1 MNINATLVPKYNS
14 NSTGSLNAVYNTWDL
29 VDTVTSAWPN
39 WANTFDFVAS
49 PKFSFTQTFG
59 FKDKKDSYSL
69 EIELPRFRKENIKL
83 SAENN
88 VLHIS
93 AEQDNLKFYHSVS
106 IPPTL
111 DTNSIEAKLDHGV
124 LTISA
129 NKAEQAK
136 LKTITVN

>member
-1 MNINATLVPKYNS
+1 MNLNYSLIPLNSTLETWDFIDDIEHLWPTLSNSFNIVTSPKYSFS
-14 NSTGSLNAVYNTWDL
+14 NMV
-29 VDTVTSAWPN
+29 
-39 WANTFDFVAS
+39 
-49 PKFSFTQTFG
+49 G
-59 FKDKKDSYSL
+59 FKESNKDSFSL

-111 DTNSIEAKLDHGV
+111 DTNTIEAKLDHGV
-124 LTISA
+124 LMVSA
-129 NKAEQAK
+129 QKAEQAK
-136 LKTITVN
+136 TKLIQIK

>member
-1 MNINATLVPKYNS
+1 MKINATLVPKYNS
-14 NSTGSLNAVYNTWDL
+14 NSTGSLNTAYNTWDL
-29 VDTVTSAWPN
+29 VDTVTRAWPN
-39 WANTFDFVAS
+39 WDNVFDFVAS
-49 PKFSFTQTFG
+49 PKYSFTQTIG
-59 FKDKKDSYSL
+59 FKDNKDSYSL

-106 IPPTL
+106 IPSTL
-111 DTNSIEAKLDHGV
+111 DTNTIEAKLDHGV

-129 NKAEQAK
+129 QKAEQAK
-136 LKTITVN
+136 QKTIEIK

>member
-1 MNINATLVPKYNS
+1 MNLNYSLIPLNSTLETWDFIDDINHLWPTLSNSFNIVTSPKYSFS
-14 NSTGSLNAVYNTWDL
+14 NMV
-29 VDTVTSAWPN
+29 
-39 WANTFDFVAS
+39 
-49 PKFSFTQTFG
+49 G
-59 FKDKKDSYSL
+59 FKESQKDSFSL

-106 IPPTL
+106 IPATL
-111 DTNSIEAKLDHGV
+111 DTNTIEAKLDHGV

-129 NKAEQAK
+129 QKAEQAK
-136 LKTITVN
+136 TKTIQIK

>member
-1 MNINATLVPKYNS
+1 MNLNYSLIPLNNTLETWDFIDDINHLWPTLSNSFNIVTSPKYSFS
-14 NSTGSLNAVYNTWDL
+14 NMLA
-29 VDTVTSAWPN
+29 
-39 WANTFDFVAS
+39 
-49 PKFSFTQTFG
+49 
-59 FKDKKDSYSL
+59 FKEGNKDSFSL

-106 IPPTL
+106 IPATL
-111 DTNSIEAKLDHGV
+111 DTNTIEAKLDHGV

-129 NKAEQAK
+129 QKAEQAK
-136 LKTITVN
+136 TKNIEIK